1 MMKVERS
8 ALVKHSAEKMYRL
21 VDTVEDY
28 PDFLTW
34 CDGGR
39 VIRRTPTETVGEII
53 IARAG
58 FHKTFSTQNHNIPH
72 SRIELKLLDGPFSHL
87 EGVWSFNA
95 LREDAC
101 KISLD
106 LEFEFSNKL
115 ANIAFAKIFHH
126 ICSTMIESFC
136 NRADE
141 IYER

>member
-8 ALVKHSAEKMYRL
+8 ALVKHSAEKMYKL
-21 VDTVEDY
+21 VDGVEDY
-28 PDFLTW
+28 PDFLPW
-34 CDGGR
+34 CDGSR
-39 VIRRTPTETVGEII
+39 VIRRTTNETVGEIN

-87 EGVWSFNA
+87 EGAWSFNA

-106 LEFEFSNKL
+106 MEFEFSNRL

-141 IYER
+141 VYGR

>member
-1 MMKVERS
+1 MIKVERS

-21 VDTVEDY
+21 VDGVEDY
-28 PDFLTW
+28 PDFLPW
-34 CDGGR
+34 CGGSR
-39 VIRRTPTETVGEII
+39 VIRRTANETVGEIV

-58 FHKTFSTQNHNIPH
+58 FHKTFSTQNHNVPYG
-72 SRIELKLLDGPFSHL
+72 RIELKLRDGPFSHL

-106 LEFEFSNKL
+106 MEFEFSSKL
-115 ANIAFAKIFHH
+115 ANIAFSKIFEH

-136 NRADE
+136 KRADE
-141 IYER
+141 VYGR